1 MTRNHE
7 AIVEE
12 MQRVLKEKT
21 KRFAFKKLEREII
34 KTGACVECG
43 ACVAGC
49 PVNAIS
55 GERPEGKYIPT
66 LTGECTSCGICYAMC
81 PRTFVLQ
88 DQLIGEVSAIWKIRS
103 IREHKKQDGG
113 AVTALLQY
121 MLTKKMIDG
130 AVVACKSP
138 DKPWLPITKLVTK
151 SEDLQQCGGTIYS
164 HAQVIHELLKGFE
177 SNLTSLAVV
186 GTACNIEAVKRME
199 EHPAGFLRIDKQA
212 KIIKINLFCMESFN
226 HKDVVNFLEQAG
238 IKIADVTRFAIA
250 GGKFTVNVGSDEQ
263 SWPVAE
269 LGTAASSSCAYC
281 QDFTGKHS
289 DLSCGNIGSDEGWT
303 TVLVRTE
310 RGANILKGA
319 LKEAFI
325 EGELLEADAL
335 VAVMNSARFKMNKY
349 YKLDIK
355 H

>member
-7 AIVEE
+7 AVVEE

-21 KRFAFKKLEREII
+21 KRFAFKKLEREVI

-55 GERPEGKYIPT
+55 GERAEGKYIPT

-88 DQLIGEVSAIWKIRS
+88 EDLIGGVRAIWKARS
-103 IREHKKQDGG
+103 TKEHRRQDGG
-113 AVTALLQY
+113 AATAILQY
-121 MLTKKMIDG
+121 MFAKKMIEG
-130 AVVACKSP
+130 AVVACQSP
-138 DKPWLPITKLVTK
+138 QTPWLPIAKLVTNTEALEK
-151 SEDLQQCGGTIYS
+151 CGGTIYS
-164 HAQVIHELLKGFE
+164 HAQVIEELLQGFKN
-177 SNLTSLAVV
+177 NLTSLAVV
-186 GTACNIEAVKRME
+186 GTACNIEAVHRME

-212 KIIKINLFCMESFN
+212 KTFKINLFCMESFN
-226 HKDVVNFLEQAG
+226 YKDIVSFLEKAG
-238 IKIADVTRFAIA
+238 INITDVMRFAIA
-250 GGKFTVNVGSDEQ
+250 GGKFTVTVGTDEH
-263 SWPVAE
+263 SWPVGE
-269 LGTAASSSCAYC
+269 LDSAASSSCTYC
-281 QDFTGKHS
+281 QDFTGKYS

-303 TVLVRTE
+303 TVLVRTD
-310 RGANILKGA
+310 RGAKIIEGA
-319 LKEAFI
+319 LDDGFI

-335 VAVMNSARFKMNKY
+335 LSVMNSARFKMNKY
-349 YKLDIK
+349 YQLDTQ